1 MRWKWLKK
9 RRKKMKR
16 KLKRRVG
23 EL

>member
-9 RRKKMKR
+9 RRKRLKR